1 MSFQTIGL
9 CQQEDTWVV
18 AVYVAVVQDERDAL
32 QFSHLKEPEFSE
44 LDEGT
49 MFDTHFTIILT
60 P

>member
-1 MSFQTIGL
+1 MCLSFQTIGL

-44 LDEGT
+44 LDEERCI
-49 MFDTHFTIILT
+49 FFF
-60 P
+60 